1 MNEDLDR
8 YLDSL
13 ERSSKFNVI
22 RTLKSTPLETTEL
35 VELADGVS
43 MPGPYIR
50 KRIELDAGIGQ
61 AYIRLFEEQQAG
73 KRIPAAP
80 FIFECF
86 ETEDSLNVVMEFV
99 QGKTLADWVYE
110 VDPSPAFAAYVF
122 PKLCDAVSELH
133 EGFAPPII
141 HRDLKPSNVM
151 INDHGV
157 KVIDFGIARTFRE
170 DAESDTRH
178 FGTPSYAPPEQFGFG
193 QTDERSDIY
202 ALGMLLYYCLTERTP
217 TFSMLESEFEDDD
230 VPVPLRAVIAKA
242 TSFDPANRYASVR
255 ELKQAFLR
263 AIDETLALAP
273 AATEQWAPPTG
284 LPAVFA
290 ESWGPPGA
298 AVVPATEGSTGG
310 ESESW
315 GTPGEAMAPAT
326 EGSTGGESEGAPVG
340 STPHGPGTP
349 TGSTDQG
356 ASASSN
362 AGFPPQ
368 GVFPDDEFTPRKVRA
383 PEILA
388 LFWNGAVF
396 LLWLLMVAACSFAAF
411 EPNESNALTPTWL
424 LVLEYPVFMGGF
436 FTFIAYALLYKKYM
450 RRDVP
455 VLTPFSMKRGLII
468 CAIGA
473 ATCLAAAI
481 GMQAIAQSI
490 YW

>member
-8 YLDSL
+8 YLASL

-22 RTLKSTPLETTEL
+22 RTLKSTPHETTEL
-35 VELADGVS
+35 VELIDGAS

-50 KRIELDAGIGQ
+50 KRIALEAGIGQ
-61 AYIRLFEEQQAG
+61 AYTRLFEEQREGNA
-73 KRIPAAP
+73 INAAP

-99 QGKTLADWVYE
+99 QGKTLADWIYE

-122 PKLCDAVSELH
+122 PKICDAVSALH
-133 EGFAPPII
+133 EGFDPPLI

-157 KVIDFGIARTFRE
+157 KVIDFGIARSYRE
-170 DAESDTRH
+170 DAESDTHH

-230 VPVPLRAVIAKA
+230 VALPLRKVITKA

-255 ELKQAFLR
+255 ELKGAFLD
-263 AIDETLALAP
+263 AIDETLSLAP
-273 AATEQWAPPTG
+273 GPSTDWAPPTG

-290 ESWGPPGA
+290 NSWEPP
-298 AVVPATEGSTGG
+298 SY
-310 ESESW
+310 
-315 GTPGEAMAPAT
+315 
-326 EGSTGGESEGAPVG
+326 
-340 STPHGPGTP
+340 
-349 TGSTDQG
+349 
-356 ASASSN
+356 
-362 AGFPPQ
+362 PPQ
-368 GVFPDDEFTPRKVRA
+368 GVFPDDGFTPRKVRA

-388 LFWNGAVF
+388 LVWNAIVF
-396 LLWLLMVAACSFAAF
+396 LAWLLMIAGCSFAAF
-411 EPNESNALTPTWL
+411 EPNETNALSPTWL
-424 LVLEYPVFMGGF
+424 LILEYPVFMGGF

-450 RRDVP
+450 RRDTP
-455 VLTPFSMKRGLII
+455 ILAPFSTSRGLIV

-473 ATCLAAAI
+473 VACLAAAV
-481 GMQAIAQSI
+481 GMQAIAQTMA
-490 YW
+490 W

>member
-1 MNEDLDR
+1 MNKDLDR
-8 YLDSL
+8 YLASL
-13 ERSSKFNVI
+13 ERRSKFSVI
-22 RTLKSTPLETTEL
+22 RTLKSTPHETTEL

-50 KRIELDAGIGQ
+50 KRIALDAGIGQ
-61 AYIRLFEEQQAG
+61 AYMRLFDEQQAG
-73 KRIPAAP
+73 KRIAAAP
-80 FIFECF
+80 HIFECF

-99 QGKTLADWVYE
+99 QGKTLADWIYE

-122 PKLCDAVSELH
+122 PKLCDAVSDLH
-133 EGFAPPII
+133 ENFDPPII

-151 INDHGV
+151 INGHGV
-157 KVIDFGIARTFRE
+157 KVIDFGIARTYRE
-170 DAESDTRH
+170 DAKSDTRH

-242 TSFDPANRYASVR
+242 TAFDPANRYASVR
-255 ELKQAFLR
+255 ELKLAFLH
-263 AIDETLALAP
+263 AIDETLTLAP
-273 AATEQWAPPTG
+273 ATLETWAPPTG

-290 ESWGPPGA
+290 SSWRPPA
-298 AVVPATEGSTGG
+298 AEALMLAQEASSDLDDDGHAG
-310 ESESW
+310 
-315 GTPGEAMAPAT
+315 GTPQNPA
-326 EGSTGGESEGAPVG
+326 
-340 STPHGPGTP
+340 
-349 TGSTDQG
+349 D
-356 ASASSN
+356 
-362 AGFPPQ
+362 GFPSQ

-388 LFWNGAVF
+388 LFWNGIVLVA
-396 LLWLLMVAACSFAAF
+396 WLLMIAACSFAAF
-411 EPNESNALTPTWL
+411 EPNEANMLTPTWL

-473 ATCLAAAI
+473 AVCLAAAV
-481 GMQAIAQSI
+481 GMQAIAQSV

>member
-8 YLDSL
+8 YLASL
-13 ERSSKFNVI
+13 ERSSKFKVI
-22 RTLKSTPLETTEL
+22 RTLKSTPHETTEL
-35 VELADGVS
+35 VELADGRS

-50 KRIELDAGIGQ
+50 KRIALDAGIGQ
-61 AYIRLFEEQQAG
+61 AYTRLFDEQQAG
-73 KRIPAAP
+73 KRIAAAP
-80 FIFECF
+80 YIFECF

-99 QGKTLADWVYE
+99 QGKTLADWIYE
-110 VDPSPAFAAYVF
+110 TDPSPAFAAYVF

-133 EGFAPPII
+133 EGFVPPVI

-157 KVIDFGIARTFRE
+157 KVIDFGIARTYRE

-230 VPVPLRAVIAKA
+230 VPVPLRKVIAKA
-242 TSFDPANRYASVR
+242 TAFDPANRYASVR
-255 ELKQAFLR
+255 ELKLAFLD
-263 AIDETLALAP
+263 AIDETLALTP
-273 AATEQWAPPTG
+273 AIPEQWEPPTG
-284 LPAVFA
+284 LPAA
-290 ESWGPPGA
+290 IADGW
-298 AVVPATEGSTGG
+298 
-310 ESESW
+310 
-315 GTPGEAMAPAT
+315 EA
-326 EGSTGGESEGAPVG
+326 
-340 STPHGPGTP
+340 P
-349 TGSTDQG
+349 TH
-356 ASASSN
+356 
-362 AGFPPQ
+362 PPQ

-396 LLWLLMVAACSFAAF
+396 ILWLLMIAACSFAAF
-411 EPNESNALTPTWL
+411 NPTETNLHTPTWL

-436 FTFIAYALLYKKYM
+436 FMFIAYALLYKKYM
-450 RRDVP
+450 RRDIP
-455 VLTPFSMKRGLII
+455 ILAPFSMKRGLII

-473 ATCLAAAI
+473 VICLAAAI
-481 GMQAIAQSI
+481 GVQAIAQSV

>member
-1 MNEDLDR
+1 MNEDLNR
-8 YLDSL
+8 YLASL

-22 RTLKSTPLETTEL
+22 RTLKTTPHETTEL
-35 VELADGVS
+35 VELVDGIS

-50 KRIELDAGIGQ
+50 KRITSGTGIGQ
-61 AYIRLFEEQQAG
+61 AYSRLYEEQQAG
-73 KRIPAAP
+73 KAIAAAP
-80 FIFECF
+80 HVFECF

-99 QGKTLADWVYE
+99 HGKTLGDWIYE

-133 EGFAPPII
+133 EDFNPPII

-151 INDHGV
+151 INNHGV
-157 KVIDFGIARTFRE
+157 KVIDFGIARTYRE

-202 ALGMLLYYCLTERTP
+202 ALGMMLYYCLTERTP

-230 VPVPLRAVIAKA
+230 VPVPLRKVISKA
-242 TSFDPANRYASVR
+242 TAFDPANRYVSVR
-255 ELKQAFLR
+255 ELKLAFLR

-273 AATEQWAPPTG
+273 DATEPWAPPTG

-290 ESWGPPGA
+290 SSWRPPDA
-298 AVVPATEGSTGG
+298 EALMQTRETGTNLDG
-310 ESESW
+310 D
-315 GTPGEAMAPAT
+315 AL
-326 EGSTGGESEGAPVG
+326 
-340 STPHGPGTP
+340 
-349 TGSTDQG
+349 
-356 ASASSN
+356 ASSIPQN
-362 AGFPPQ
+362 PADGFPPQ

-388 LFWNGAVF
+388 LFWNGAMF
-396 LLWLLMVAACSFAAF
+396 ILWLLMVAACSFAAF
-411 EPNESNALTPTWL
+411 EPDEVNALTPTWL
-424 LVLEYPVFMGGF
+424 LVLEYPVFLGGF

-455 VLTPFSMKRGLII
+455 ILAPFSMKRGLII
-468 CAIGA
+468 CATGA
-473 ATCLAAAI
+473 VICLAAAVA
-481 GMQAIAQSI
+481 MQAIAQSV